1 MPRVALYLFLVE
13 VMQRYGLTFNLDGWY
28 FQVVGAIGF
37 LPRDQIEALMRTYG
51 HAVIEPVCGLTTM
64 RFWPAEIKRDVPQI
78 WIAEPDS
85 VCRVQDLR
93 FFLDHELRH
102 VLVWIRDGLTTW
114 PGHN

>member
-1 MPRVALYLFLVE
+1 MALFLFLVE
-13 VMQRYGLTFNLDGWY
+13 IMQRFGLMLNLDPFY
-28 FQVVGAIGF
+28 FSAVQAIGF
-37 LPRDQIEALMRTYG
+37 LPRDQIAEIMRAYG

-64 RFWPAEIKRDVPQI
+64 RFWPAEIKRDVPQV

-85 VCRVQDLR
+85 VCRVQDLS

-114 PGHN
+114 PGHD